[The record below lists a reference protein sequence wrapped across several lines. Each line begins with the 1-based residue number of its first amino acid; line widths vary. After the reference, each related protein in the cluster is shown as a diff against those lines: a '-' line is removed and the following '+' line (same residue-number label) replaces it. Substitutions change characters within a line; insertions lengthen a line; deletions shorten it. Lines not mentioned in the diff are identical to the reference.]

1 MPEFPPFGTNDTTK
15 NGKEENRHH
24 LVAGVPDGTQI
35 VKTLSEM
42 MSQPTYIAS
51 CSFGKDSIA
60 TILLAL
66 EHDEPLDRVVFSEV
80 MFDHARGISGEIPEH
95 IGWIYDTAI
104 PKLHNIGVHV
114 DVVRAE
120 RDYCYFFRKCRRGG
134 ASRRE
139 DLRFPA
145 RRQMLHQSGLQ
156 SRAHTKIP
164 RRNCWRSPA
173 CQNEYRAVH
182 RYRLRRTATTCQTHG
197 EPNVALGE
205 IRLHRADG
213 ETTLRH
219 SRATVAD
226 LHDRDARRMLV
237 LPELQNTAFRQS
249 ATQPSRTMGG
259 VSRVEPY
266 AELVQLRIQIRPYR
280 AGGRKTDGR
289 ARTTINPILIMT
301 RHVESHMQR
310 MCVHWFRLQ
319 YPTVGKLLFA
329 VPNGGA
335 RLRSEAAIMRSILIA
350 ALDSCIPCRRPC
362 GTA

>member
-1 MPEFPPFGTNDTTK
+1 
-15 NGKEENRHH
+15 
-24 LVAGVPDGTQI
+24 
-35 VKTLSEM
+35 M

-80 MFDHARGISGEIPEH
+80 MFDHARNISGEIPEH

-104 PKLHNIGVHV
+104 PKLHDMGIHV

-120 RDYCYFFRKCRRGG
+120 RDYCYFFANAVGGG
-134 ASRRE
+134 APRGE
-139 DLRFPA
+139 DLRVPA

-182 RYRLRRTATTCQTHG
+182 RYRRRRTATTCQTHG

-213 ETTLRH
+213 ETALRH
-219 SRATVAD
+219 SRVTVAD
-226 LHDRDARRMLV
+226 LHDRDTRRMLV
-237 LPELQNTAFRQS
+237 LPELQNTTFRQP
-249 ATQPSRTMGG
+249 ATQSSRTMGRIG
-259 VSRVEPY
+259 RVEPY

-280 AGGRKTDGR
+280 AGGRKTDECR
-289 ARTTINPILIMT
+289 RTTAKTFLIT
-301 RHVESHMQR
+301 TFHERHSSYLPMHRATVYVQR
-310 MCVHWFRLQ
+310 VVR
-319 YPTVGKLLFA
+319 VA
-329 VPNGGA
+329 
-335 RLRSEAAIMRSILIA
+335 
-350 ALDSCIPCRRPC
+350 
-362 GTA
+362 

>member
-1 MPEFPPFGTNDTTK
+1 
-15 NGKEENRHH
+15 
-24 LVAGVPDGTQI
+24 
-35 VKTLSEM
+35 

-80 MFDHARGISGEIPEH
+80 MFDHARNISGEIPEH

-104 PKLHNIGVHV
+104 PKLHDMGIHV

-120 RDYCYFFRKCRRGG
+120 RDYCYFFANAVGGGECRK
-134 ASRRE
+134 
-139 DLRFPA
+139 DLRVPA
-145 RRQMLHQSGLQ
+145 RRQMLHKPGLQ

-182 RYRLRRTATTCQTHG
+182 RYRRRRTASTCKTHR
-197 EPNVALGE
+197 EQNIALGE
-205 IRLHRADG
+205 IWLHRADG
-213 ETTLRH
+213 ETTLRR

-237 LPELQNTAFRQS
+237 LPELQNTAFRQP
-249 ATQPSRTMGG
+249 ATQSSRTMGRIG
-259 VSRVEPY
+259 RVEPY

-280 AGGRKTDGR
+280 AGGRKTDECR
-289 ARTTINPILIMT
+289 RTTAKTFLIT
-301 RHVESHMQR
+301 TFHERHSSHLPMHRATVYVQR
-310 MCVHWFRLQ
+310 VVR
-319 YPTVGKLLFA
+319 V
-329 VPNGGA
+329 
-335 RLRSEAAIMRSILIA
+335 
-350 ALDSCIPCRRPC
+350 D
-362 GTA
+362 